1 MNDKQELLQKIKDE
15 FNAWEKLIGS
25 MTEAQLTAPVLADG
39 WSVKDVIAHLLAWQ
53 TRSIERLESALQNRE
68 PVFPGWP
75 EESGDD
81 SYDPTDD
88 INAWIYDTYHDQS
101 WSSVYQRWRN
111 GFLRFME
118 LAEKVPEAD
127 LLDANRYP
135 WMGGQPL
142 LLVLEGSYEHHH
154 IDHLES
160 VSAWRRGDSA

>member
-1 MNDKQELLQKIKDE
+1 MNDKQELLQNIKDE
-15 FNAWEKLIGS
+15 FNRWEELLGS
-25 MTEAQLTAPVLADG
+25 MTEAQLTAPDLDDG
-39 WSVKDVIAHLLAWQ
+39 WSVKDVMAHLLAWQ
-53 TRSIERLESALQNRE
+53 SRSIERLESALTNRE
-68 PVFPGWP
+68 PEFPGWP

-81 SYDPTDD
+81 SYDPTDE
-88 INAWIYDTYHDQS
+88 INAWIYNTYHDQS
-101 WSSVYQRWRN
+101 WPSVYQRWRT

-135 WMGGQPL
+135 WMDGQPL

-160 VSAWRRGDSA
+160 VIAWRNSQQ